1 MQSKQ
6 MGRQVCFEDCHVG
19 DVFGI
24 DKDSP
29 CVRRKRLIVDS
40 LYDLEPSDVLKAK
53 VIYVDKE
60 DSSIR
65 IKVYVNNEETPRF
78 SGWLYSLVNN
88 SGTLLHRSDLLIEN
102 NLRFLSKRKNNYW

>member
-6 MGRQVCFEDCHVG
+6 MGRQVCFEDCRVG

-29 CVRRKRLIVDS
+29 YVRRKRLIVDS

-53 VIYVDKE
+53 VIFVDKE

-65 IKVYVNNEETPRF
+65 IRVYVNNEETPRF

>member
-6 MGRQVCFEDCHVG
+6 TRRKVHFGDCHVG

-29 CVRRKRLIVDS
+29 YVRRKRLIVDH
-40 LYDLEPSDVLKAK
+40 LYDLEQSDVLKAK
-53 VIYVDKE
+53 VISVEKE

-65 IKVYVNNEETPRF
+65 IQVYVNNEETPRF
-78 SGWLYSLVNN
+78 SGWLYSWIYN
-88 SGTLLHRSDLLIEN
+88 SETPLHGLDLLIEN

>member
-19 DVFGI
+19 DVFKL

-29 CVRRKRLIVDS
+29 YVRRKRLIVDS

>member
-1 MQSKQ
+1 MQSKETRRKVHF
-6 MGRQVCFEDCHVG
+6 GDCHVG

-29 CVRRKRLIVDS
+29 YVRRKRLVVDS

-53 VIYVDKE
+53 VIFVDKE

-65 IKVYVNNEETPRF
+65 IRVYVNNEKNPRF
-78 SGWLYSLVNN
+78 SGWLYSWIYN
-88 SGTLLHRSDLLIEN
+88 SELPLHGSDLFIED

>member
-1 MQSKQ
+1 

-29 CVRRKRLIVDS
+29 YVRRKNS

-65 IKVYVNNEETPRF
+65 IKAYVNNEETPRF

-88 SGTLLHRSDLLIEN
+88 SGTLLHRSDLFIEN

>member
-6 MGRQVCFEDCHVG
+6 TRREVHFGDCHVG

-29 CVRRKRLIVDS
+29 YVRRERLVVDS

-53 VIYVDKE
+53 VIFVDKE

-65 IKVYVNNEETPRF
+65 IWVYVNNEKNPRF
-78 SGWLYSLVNN
+78 SGWLYSWIYKSELP
-88 SGTLLHRSDLLIEN
+88 LHGSDLFIED

>member
-1 MQSKQ
+1 MQSRETRRKVHF
-6 MGRQVCFEDCHVG
+6 GDCHVG

-29 CVRRKRLIVDS
+29 YVRRKNS

-65 IKVYVNNEETPRF
+65 IKAYVNNEETPRF
-78 SGWLYSLVNN
+78 SGWLYSWIYKSELP
-88 SGTLLHRSDLLIEN
+88 LHGSDLFIED

>member
-1 MQSKQ
+1 

-29 CVRRKRLIVDS
+29 YVRRKNS

-65 IKVYVNNEETPRF
+65 IRVYVNNEETPRF

-88 SGTLLHRSDLLIEN
+88 SGTLLHRSDLFIEN

>member
-29 CVRRKRLIVDS
+29 YVRRKNS

-65 IKVYVNNEETPRF
+65 IKAYVNNEETPRF

-88 SGTLLHRSDLLIEN
+88 SGTLLHRSDLFIEN

>member
-6 MGRQVCFEDCHVG
+6 TRRKVHFGDCHVG

-29 CVRRKRLIVDS
+29 YVRRKRLIVDS

-53 VIYVDKE
+53 VIFVDKE

-65 IKVYVNNEETPRF
+65 IQVYVNNEENPRF

>member
-6 MGRQVCFEDCHVG
+6 MGRQVYFEDCHVG

-29 CVRRKRLIVDS
+29 YVRRKRLIVDN
-40 LYDLEPSDVLKAK
+40 LYDPEPSDVLKAK
-53 VIYVDKE
+53 VISVDKE
-60 DSSIR
+60 DVSIY
-65 IKVYVNNEETPRF
+65 IQVYVNNEETPRF
-78 SGWLYSLVNN
+78 SGWLYSWIYN
-88 SGTLLHRSDLLIEN
+88 SETPLHGLDLLIED